1 MKLLQN
7 TTKASKFKAP
17 IGIFVTFGFLQGEV
31 PHCVQIQRKRSVL
44 NQQFGMEE
52 NLAEVLTKHLAR
64 THMHSWFAAL
74 WRLLR
79 DFQNERFQPQSFGT
93 GLLYILLPRVSK
105 DWIQKNSSKV
115 SGSKYSN
122 QRNHEPYANIYYI
135 YNNINKSIYAMNF
148 CVQECKI
155 AGLMNPPAMSLLMRM
170 QAHS

>member
-64 THMHSWFAAL
+64 THMHSWFAPL

-79 DFQNERFQPQSFGT
+79 DFLNERFQPQSFGT

-105 DWIQKNSSKV
+105 DWIQKNNSKV

-122 QRNHEPYANIYYI
+122 QPYANIYI
-135 YNNINKSIYAMNF
+135 YQYNKETNIW
-148 CVQECKI
+148 
-155 AGLMNPPAMSLLMRM
+155 P
-170 QAHS
+170 

>member
-135 YNNINKSIYAMNF
+135 YITI
-148 CVQECKI
+148 
-155 AGLMNPPAMSLLMRM
+155 
-170 QAHS
+170 